1 MGRVRYYVCVGS
13 VRGSVWEE
21 RESWEERELC
31 GRGPKAGARV
41 KSVWVEMSGGC
52 RPVCG
57 TQSRPKEGGKR
68 VGSGITRVSE
78 VSEQGRGKGAQA
90 AARKQARAKGWAGL
104 EAGVGVDCELWGCG
118 GRRASHPPGCAQ
130 SRRRRA
136 RSTRHT
142 MGRARAHEREA
153 ARTLRSGFGEF
164 GCPPPRTQVPTHTP
178 AARLL
183 PAHPALSRRA
193 PDHAA
198 AARGQQGVRR
208 GRATGPCDHLRPK
221 ADN

>member
-1 MGRVRYYVCVGS
+1 LGRVRYYVCVGS

-164 GCPPPRTQVPTHTP
+164 GCPPPDASANPHPRGPAPARTPGLIQ
-178 AARLL
+178 ACAR
-183 PAHPALSRRA
+183 SRRRR
-193 PDHAA
+193 
-198 AARGQQGVRR
+198 ARSTGRTTGSRDRPVRSS
-208 GRATGPCDHLRPK
+208 PPES
-221 ADN
+221 